1 MIPKLKLGSRIILLV
16 VIALIGLASL
26 SLISALEMKHTL
38 TEGRKQ
44 LIESVLQGIH
54 STLEY
59 YDAQVKSGKMTLA
72 EAQSAG
78 AKAIENIR
86 FGGKDGKSEYVYS
99 FTTEGVGV
107 YHPVKERIGQNMLEK
122 IRDAKGNYTWKDIL
136 SIAKKNPERGG
147 FLTTWTARPGV
158 EQLQEK
164 LGYAKVFNPW
174 SWVLGTGIPIDDIET
189 EFRSKLLTN
198 LLVSSFIIIL
208 IAFIGYRT
216 SRKVLS
222 QVGGEP
228 DEAIKYMSAF
238 AAGDL
243 NTVIPAAP
251 KGSMMDS
258 MKDMMASL
266 QRMMLEI
273 SQSTALLTK
282 NAEQISTSSSQ
293 VSAASEH
300 QSKATVSTAEAIEE
314 MAVNIN
320 GISSSCKTAQENML
334 SLVNL
339 SESGVERVQAAGSEI
354 NHIASSLDDASHRI
368 KNLEQRAAQISSIA
382 NVIKEIAAQTN
393 LLALNASI
401 EAARAGEQGRG
412 FAVVADEVRKLA
424 ERTSTAT
431 IEIEEMILSVQ
442 AETENVAGVM
452 GATLPQVELCLKS
465 SGEAVETLEKIKE
478 SAQNTF
484 NQIRTIADSTTELN
498 ATSND
503 ISQKVEGIASMA
515 EQTTQTMHS
524 TADIAKGLESIV
536 QSLNKL
542 MSHFKC

>member
-16 VIALIGLASL
+16 IIALLGLATL
-26 SLISALEMKHTL
+26 SLISAFEMKHLL

-44 LIESVLQGIH
+44 LVESVLQGVH

-59 YDAQVKSGKMTLA
+59 YDNQVKSGKMTLE

-78 AKAIENIR
+78 KKAIENIR
-86 FGGKDGKSEYVYS
+86 FGGNNGKSEYVYS
-99 FTTEGVGV
+99 FTTEGVGI

-136 SIAKKNPERGG
+136 VVAKQNPERGG

-158 EQLQEK
+158 DELQEK
-164 LGYAKVFNPW
+164 LGYVKMFNPW
-174 SWVLGTGIPIDDIET
+174 SWVLGTGIPMDDIET

-198 LLVSSFIIIL
+198 LLASVLIIIL
-208 IAFIGYRT
+208 IAALGYKTIRN
-216 SRKVLS
+216 VLS

-228 DEAIKYMSAF
+228 DDAIKLMSAF
-238 AAGDL
+238 AAGHLD
-243 NTVIPAAP
+243 TVIPPAP

-258 MKDMMASL
+258 MREMMASL
-266 QRMMLEI
+266 QRMMQEI

-282 NAEQISTSSSQ
+282 NAEQISSSSHE
-293 VSAASEH
+293 VSEASEH
-300 QSKATVSTAEAIEE
+300 QSQATTSTAEAIEE
-314 MAVNIN
+314 MATSIN
-320 GISSSCKTAQENML
+320 DISSSCKIAQENML

-339 SESGVERVQAAGSEI
+339 SENGVERVQTAGSEI
-354 NHIASSLDDASHRI
+354 NLIASSLGDASSRI
-368 KNLEQRAAQISSIA
+368 QNLEERARQISSIA
-382 NVIKEIAAQTN
+382 SVIKEIAAQTN

-424 ERTSTAT
+424 ERTSSAT

-442 AETENVAGVM
+442 AETDNVAGVM

-465 SGEAVETLEKIKE
+465 STAAADTLRQVKE

-484 NQIRTIADSTTELN
+484 NQIRTISDSTTELN
-498 ATSND
+498 STSND
-503 ISQKVEGIASMA
+503 ISQKIEDIAAMA
-515 EQTTQTMHS
+515 EETTLTMQS
-524 TADIAKGLESIV
+524 TSEISRELEKIV

-542 MSHFKC
+542 ISYFKC